1 MREAMEQ
8 LGHAVAEQA
17 LADVSGRSFGAVTSL
32 ELAQVL
38 YSGADGNGDDAAS
51 GGYWELIWCA
61 DCTGDSRDIH
71 LVVLPEFLEM
81 EPELL
86 VSQLAMLL
94 ADRVIE
100 SFAG

>member
-17 LADVSGRSFGAVTSL
+17 LAGVSGRSFGAVTSL

-38 YSGADGNGDDAAS
+38 LHEDTDAGEADGGS
-51 GGYWELIWCA
+51 WELVWCA
-61 DCTGDSRDIH
+61 DSAGDSRDVR

-86 VSQLAMLL
+86 VSQLALMLT
-94 ADRVIE
+94 DRVIDAF
-100 SFAG
+100 SG